1 MSRLSSLGRELY
13 ERVAHR
19 GEPSHPAAPLAI
31 SDSEPTSPFMRGD
44 AERGEP
50 ERAQARPPEAERAEA
65 KPADAEPPTDD
76 DLEVAQ
82 DLGGLDV
89 EQLAYG
95 EDAQTP
101 ADPEVAIKDSGD
113 LYGIHIA
120 PASDR
125 AQQDDD
131 AAFDAGQN
139 WIEAL
144 ETRAAEGGPEPER
157 EIEIVDDEDVT
168 SPSSDMKDR
177 PIADR
182 GSAGPRGL

>member
-1 MSRLSSLGRELY
+1 MSRLSSFGRDLY

-19 GEPSHPAAPLAI
+19 GEPAHPAAPMAI
-31 SDSEPTSPFMRGD
+31 SESEPTTPFIRTD
-44 AERGEP
+44 AG
-50 ERAQARPPEAERAEA
+50 AEA
-65 KPADAEPPTDD
+65 AAPADD
-76 DLEVAQ
+76 DLEIAQ
-82 DLGGLDV
+82 DLHGLDV

-101 ADPEVAIKDSGD
+101 DSPEVSVKDGGD

-125 AQQDDD
+125 AQLDDDD
-131 AAFDAGQN
+131 AFETGQN

-144 ETRAAEGGPEPER
+144 ETHAAEGGPEPER
-157 EIEIVDDEDVT
+157 EIEIVDDEDVV
-168 SPSSDMKDR
+168 SPSSDSKDR